1 MMTWQSEKEKDKKMT
16 ESEFCGVVALMLDQ
30 KYFYPE
36 YPESFKGDCKA
47 LWMDS
52 YTPEDAVKILAVA
65 YGWIDDNNRL

>member
-47 LWMDS
+47 LWMNS
-52 YTPEDAVKILAVA
+52 YSPEDAVKKLAGD
-65 YGWIDDNNRL
+65 YGWIR